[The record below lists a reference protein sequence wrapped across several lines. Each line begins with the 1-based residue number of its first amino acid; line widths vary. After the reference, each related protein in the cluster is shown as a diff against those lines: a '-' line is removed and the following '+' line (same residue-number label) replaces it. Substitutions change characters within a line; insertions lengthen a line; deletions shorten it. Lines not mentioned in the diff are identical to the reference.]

1 MSREHDCILAIY
13 MPFVVTHASF
23 GLQDITSK
31 EEIRKAAEW
40 LTDSTDSSDMQYYMQ
55 AQCC

>member
-13 MPFVVTHASF
+13 MPFVVSHASF

-40 LTDSTDSSDMQYYMQ
+40 LQARNALKPPRADSGR
-55 AQCC
+55 